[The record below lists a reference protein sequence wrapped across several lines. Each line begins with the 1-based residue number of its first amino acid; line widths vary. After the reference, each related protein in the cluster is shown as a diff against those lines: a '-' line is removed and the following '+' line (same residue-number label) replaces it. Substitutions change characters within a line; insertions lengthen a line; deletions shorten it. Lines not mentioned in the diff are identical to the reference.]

1 MAAASSATDQ
11 SSVQLAY
18 LLAADALLLLHVL
31 FVAFVIVGL
40 VMILLGGAFGWRWV
54 RQPLFRWLH
63 LVAIAVVVGQAW
75 LGLVCPLT
83 SWEMALR
90 GRAGEAVYAG
100 GFIAHWLEQLLYYR
114 APDWVFVLVYSLFGL
129 LVLISWVLVRPRPW
143 RRR

>member
-1 MAAASSATDQ
+1 MGAASSATDHP
-11 SSVQLAY
+11 SVQLAY

-40 VMILLGGAFGWRWV
+40 LLILLGGAYGWRWV
-54 RQPLFRWLH
+54 RKPLFRWLH
-63 LVAIAVVVGQAW
+63 LGAIAVVVGQAW

-90 GRAGEAVYAG
+90 ERAGEAVYAG

-129 LVLISWVLVRPRPW
+129 LVLFSWILVRPRPW

>member
-1 MAAASSATDQ
+1 MAAAASATDHP
-11 SSVQLAY
+11 SVQLAY

-40 VMILLGGAFGWRWV
+40 LLILLGGAFGWRWV
-54 RQPLFRWLH
+54 RNPLFRWLH
-63 LVAIAVVVGQAW
+63 LVAIAVVVAQAW
-75 LGLVCPLT
+75 VGLVCPLT

-90 GRAGEAVYAG
+90 ERAGEAVYAG

-129 LVLISWVLVRPRPW
+129 LVLASWFLVRPRPW
-143 RRR
+143 R

>member
-1 MAAASSATDQ
+1 MGAASFAADHPSA
-11 SSVQLAY
+11 QLAY
-18 LLAADALLLLHVL
+18 LLAADVLLLLHVL

-40 VMILLGGAFGWRWV
+40 LLILLGGAFGWRWV
-54 RQPLFRWLH
+54 RKPLFRWLH
-63 LVAIAVVVGQAW
+63 LVAIAVVVAQAW
-75 LGLVCPLT
+75 VGLVCPLT

-90 GRAGEAVYAG
+90 ERAGEAVYAG

-129 LVLISWVLVRPRPW
+129 LVLISWALVRPRPW